1 MLPVEEEEEEEEEM
15 EGELFIDCLWW
26 RCTGVIFIR
35 GVDRSSFGP
44 VDRSGPW
51 VFVAVWSLGQALIGC
66 RLKMHEAGA
75 EQV

>member
-1 MLPVEEEEEEEEEM
+1 M
-15 EGELFIDCLWW
+15 
-26 RCTGVIFIR
+26 IFIR

-66 RLKMHEAGA
+66 GLKLHQAGA
-75 EQV
+75 EQVYCSDGSSGREKTLDSIGSL